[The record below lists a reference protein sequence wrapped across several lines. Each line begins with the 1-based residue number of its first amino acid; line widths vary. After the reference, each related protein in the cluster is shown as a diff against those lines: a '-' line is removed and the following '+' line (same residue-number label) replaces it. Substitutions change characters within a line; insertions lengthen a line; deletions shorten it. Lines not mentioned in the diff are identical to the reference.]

1 MQVSDQRHNFLGFGQ
16 HGTIPTEYNC
26 RHFLLQFCSY
36 AQPSY
41 RGLGVQ
47 IRVSVTPGHIL
58 YIYFQCQ
65 IIMQKDKVE
74 CINTAAVLSQVLE
87 NFLLEL
93 RVLLCL
99 TIMVRGSQL
108 SEYFN
113 ANTQKVLGGKVLF
126 YSMCLTLSTLRK
138 ISFMFSFIKD
148 TSE

>member
-1 MQVSDQRHNFLGFGQ
+1 
-16 HGTIPTEYNC
+16 
-26 RHFLLQFCSY
+26 
-36 AQPSY
+36 
-41 RGLGVQ
+41 
-47 IRVSVTPGHIL
+47 
-58 YIYFQCQ
+58 
-65 IIMQKDKVE
+65 MQKDKVE